1 MLCDEWCEMSGGVSW
16 LRRGGAEAEGGGTEA
31 EGAAG
36 AERKTRTPHS
46 AVGNSNPTGR
56 YHQIEAGRYTANRTG
71 YSLCSAFNGGE
82 CEEALNELWCS
93 KSTTSV

>member
-1 MLCDEWCEMSGGVSW
+1 VLCER

-46 AVGNSNPTGR
+46 DVGKKHR
-56 YHQIEAGRYTANRTG
+56 YAKVANIQGLRCHTVIPIPILIQETMPFCRCQG
-71 YSLCSAFNGGE
+71 VQKTCCLYKADCQSVCST
-82 CEEALNELWCS
+82 C
-93 KSTTSV
+93 